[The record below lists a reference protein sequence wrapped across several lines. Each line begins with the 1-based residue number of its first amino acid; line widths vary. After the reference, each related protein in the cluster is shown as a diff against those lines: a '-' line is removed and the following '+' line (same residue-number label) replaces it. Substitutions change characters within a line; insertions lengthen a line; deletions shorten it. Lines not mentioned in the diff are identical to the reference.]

1 MASSWQPTDEA
12 MVMAEKKTRGRPRLD
27 RREVVG
33 SPEEEILEAAA
44 RLFTA
49 NGFAGTSTRQIAAEA
64 GLQGPSIFHY
74 FPTKED
80 LLRALADRALV
91 RPLAVLEEIIASGEP
106 PAVALYRVVRFH
118 VAHMCSQPVDLTPM
132 LQDGMR
138 LPRDRFENFYQ
149 AMDRY
154 SAGIRSLVE
163 AGIRSGV
170 FVDTDPVLATMSI
183 LGMGNW
189 TVRWFRPD
197 GPRTGAEVA
206 DTFARYALRSI
217 LSDPDEVE
225 VIARQAEAADV
236 ETSASL

>member
-1 MASSWQPTDEA
+1 
-12 MVMAEKKTRGRPRLD
+12 MVMEEKRRRGRPRLD
-27 RREVVG
+27 QRAVVG
-33 SPEEEILEAAA
+33 SPEEGILQAAA
-44 RLFTA
+44 RLFAA

-74 FPTKED
+74 FPSKED

-91 RPLAVLEEIIASGEP
+91 GPLTALEEIIAGGQP
-106 PAVALYRVVRFH
+106 PAVALHRVVRFH
-118 VAHMCSQPVDLTPM
+118 VTHMCSQPVDLTPM
-132 LQDGMR
+132 LQDAMR
-138 LPRDRFENFYQ
+138 LPRDRFEDWYR

-154 SAGIRSLVE
+154 SAGIRGLVE

-170 FVDTDPVLATMSI
+170 FIDTDPALATMSI

-189 TVRWFRPD
+189 TIRWFRSD

-217 LSDPDEVE
+217 LRDPDEVE
-225 VIARQAEAADV
+225 VIARQAEAADI
-236 ETSASL
+236 ETSASH

>member
-1 MASSWQPTDEA
+1 ME
-12 MVMAEKKTRGRPRLD
+12 EKRRKGRPRLD
-27 RREVVG
+27 RRAVVG
-33 SPEEEILEAAA
+33 SPEEGILQAAA
-44 RLFTA
+44 RLFAA

-74 FPTKED
+74 FPSKED

-91 RPLAVLEEIIASGEP
+91 RPLAVLEEIMAGGEP
-106 PAVALYRVVRFH
+106 PAVALHRVVRFH

-132 LQDGMR
+132 LQDAWR
-138 LPRDRFENFYQ
+138 LPRDRFEDWYR
-149 AMDRY
+149 ATDRY
-154 SAGIRSLVE
+154 SAGIRGLVE

-189 TVRWFRPD
+189 TIRWFRPD

-217 LSDPDEVE
+217 LRNPDEVE
-225 VIARQAEAADV
+225 AIARQAEAADAAV
-236 ETSASL
+236 RPPL